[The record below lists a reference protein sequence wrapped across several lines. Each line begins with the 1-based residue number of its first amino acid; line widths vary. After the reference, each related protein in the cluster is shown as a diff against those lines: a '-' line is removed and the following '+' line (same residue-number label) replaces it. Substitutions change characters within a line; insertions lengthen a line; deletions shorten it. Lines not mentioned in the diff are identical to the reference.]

1 MSLRLVDYY
10 HYYYYWGGL
19 KCPFGWFML
28 IIFKEKVSSL
38 RRKVELVNSNLII
51 QQRFLSSVAAGAAM
65 TLGNEHFQIKFFSF
79 SKKVTVS

>member
-28 IIFKEKVSSL
+28 IIFKESSP
-38 RRKVELVNSNLII
+38 RRKVELGNSNLII

-65 TLGNEHFQIKFFSF
+65 TLGNEHFQN
-79 SKKVTVS
+79 